1 MKISILGGSGFLGT
15 NLSKALHQEN
25 ISFGI
30 FDVQKSKFFPEKTT
44 IGNICSSDDLKKIPD
59 SNILINLAAVHRD
72 DVSNKSLYD
81 EVNVNGSKNVCEYAK
96 KNSIN
101 HIVFTSSVAIYGF
114 AEPDTGEDGEINY
127 FNDYGR
133 TKYLA
138 EQEYINWYSEDPQN
152 RTLTIIRPTV
162 IFGEG
167 NRGNVFNLLNQIHS
181 KKFVMIG
188 DGKNEKSMAYVKNV
202 VSFIIYCLNL
212 NKGTHIFNYIDKP
225 DLDMNQLVTRV
236 RNRLFN
242 KNNVGIRLPKFLG
255 IFIGIVADIF
265 AKLINRNLP
274 VSHIRV
280 KKFLSTSKFSSSA
293 KDTGFVAPY
302 SLEEGLDNTIQYEFI
317 DDNKDKITFETE

>member
-1 MKISILGGSGFLGT
+1 M
-15 NLSKALHQEN
+15 
-25 ISFGI
+25 
-30 FDVQKSKFFPEKTT
+30 
-44 IGNICSSDDLKKIPD
+44 
-59 SNILINLAAVHRD
+59 
-72 DVSNKSLYD
+72 
-81 EVNVNGSKNVCEYAK
+81 
-96 KNSIN
+96 
-101 HIVFTSSVAIYGF
+101 
-114 AEPDTGEDGEINY
+114 
-127 FNDYGR
+127 
-133 TKYLA
+133 
-138 EQEYINWYSEDPQN
+138 
-152 RTLTIIRPTV
+152 
-162 IFGEG
+162 
-167 NRGNVFNLLNQIHS
+167 LNQIHS